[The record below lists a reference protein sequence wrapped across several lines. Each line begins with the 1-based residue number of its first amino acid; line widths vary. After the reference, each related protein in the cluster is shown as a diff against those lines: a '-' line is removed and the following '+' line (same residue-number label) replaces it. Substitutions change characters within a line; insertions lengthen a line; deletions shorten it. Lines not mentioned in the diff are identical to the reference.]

1 MFGQQEAAS
10 MSPLT
15 EFNRASNAATDREH
29 EVQLGLLQALCSAS
43 RENRDAATV
52 AEILAQLIA
61 YSEAHFMSEEL
72 LMRLNSHDDYEDHAD
87 AHLRILEVL
96 QMLADDHTAGGMPLL
111 AGKVEAAR
119 DIVEEHIA
127 TRDRRLAENVSS
139 FGVCGASHG
148 EQIGPL
154 DQDRPLPSAQ

>member
-1 MFGQQEAAS
+1 

-15 EFNRASNAATDREH
+15 EFNRASNVATDREH
-29 EVQLGLLQALCSAS
+29 QVQLGLLQALCGAS
-43 RENRDAATV
+43 RENRETATV

-87 AHLRILEVL
+87 AHMRILEVL
-96 QMLADDHTAGGMPLL
+96 QMLADDHAAGGMPLL

-139 FGVCGASHG
+139 CGVSGATHG
-148 EQIGPL
+148 EQIGCL
-154 DQDRPLPSAQ
+154 DQDLTLQSAQ